1 MGFEQEKNM
10 SDLEYQP
17 WVRNE
22 ANKNSKGGS
31 ELMMEGIVSRMDPE
45 LLSHFQL
52 IASRV
57 REIREDKIRIYHLHD
72 LPEDPETNH
81 LKNSSSRDRFH
92 KQVYCGNWQYA
103 RYRGALGVPH
113 DGSCVVL
120 ETAIDPIVCP
130 DPKPTDEVRLVY
142 TSTPQRGLEVL
153 IPVFKELCNKHDNI
167 VLDVFSSFNI
177 YGWAE
182 SDKPFEKL
190 FDECRNH
197 PKINYHGAQPNEVVR
212 EALKRAHILAY
223 PSIWE
228 ECNSRSVIE
237 AMSAG
242 LLCVHP
248 NYGGL
253 PDTAGGLNFMY
264 QWDSNKN
271 THANKFYQVLDN
283 AIGIV
288 NTENIQNYLRMVK
301 MYADSRYNWTK
312 VASQWEDMLKGLKLQ
327 YPTAESRKVPGLM
340 FHYKTS

>member
-120 ETAIDPIVCP
+120 ETAIDP
-130 DPKPTDEVRLVY
+130 
-142 TSTPQRGLEVL
+142 
-153 IPVFKELCNKHDNI
+153 
-167 VLDVFSSFNI
+167 
-177 YGWAE
+177 
-182 SDKPFEKL
+182 
-190 FDECRNH
+190 
-197 PKINYHGAQPNEVVR
+197 
-212 EALKRAHILAY
+212 
-223 PSIWE
+223 
-228 ECNSRSVIE
+228 
-237 AMSAG
+237 
-242 LLCVHP
+242 LCVRILSQQMKFASCILLH
-248 NYGGL
+248 
-253 PDTAGGLNFMY
+253 LN
-264 QWDSNKN
+264 
-271 THANKFYQVLDN
+271 AV
-283 AIGIV
+283 
-288 NTENIQNYLRMVK
+288 
-301 MYADSRYNWTK
+301 
-312 VASQWEDMLKGLKLQ
+312 
-327 YPTAESRKVPGLM
+327 
-340 FHYKTS
+340 